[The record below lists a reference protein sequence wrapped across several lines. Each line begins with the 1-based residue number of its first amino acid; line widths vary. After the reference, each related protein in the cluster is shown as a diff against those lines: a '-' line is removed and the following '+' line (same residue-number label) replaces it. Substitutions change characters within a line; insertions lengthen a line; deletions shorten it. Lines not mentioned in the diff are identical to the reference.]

1 MDDAPEAGFG
11 SALDRLTLGAGLAA
25 IQERAKS
32 ALTEASTAVHNMD
45 DLRRQGLQAARE
57 KAANVEFFNLDGLQ
71 EKDPYMVT
79 AGAAAEGGGGG
90 DGGGDD
96 DDGRIFPGHPSPIL
110 HAPRDII
117 SRKGKSLTPI
127 ITIIILG
134 DFRANPLKTNKF

>member
-90 DGGGDD
+90 DGGGAMEV
-96 DDGRIFPGHPSPIL
+96 HHL
-110 HAPRDII
+110 HAAMHGMHERFAALEQVGW
-117 SRKGKSLTPI
+117 RLAA
-127 ITIIILG
+127 L
-134 DFRANPLKTNKF
+134 L